1 MAIVNGYA
9 TLAQVR
15 LELGGTYAVGDTS
28 DDSMIEL
35 SIEAASRQIDGYC
48 DRRFWQDS
56 TVTAREFFADS
67 PACCEVDDIST
78 ATGLIVKLDDA
89 GDGTFGTTVTVSTD
103 FILLPVN
110 AADNTPVEPY
120 TEIRL
125 VENYSFPRPG
135 NGRPGVQVTAKFG
148 WPAVPDN
155 VEKACI
161 IQAVQ
166 LFKAKD
172 AAFGVAALGEMG
184 GGLRVRAGLNPIAQA
199 LVDRYAKPAVG

>member
-1 MAIVNGYA
+1 MAVTNGYC

-15 LELGGTYAVGDTS
+15 AELGGVYAVADTS
-28 DDSMIEL
+28 DDTMIEL

-56 TVTAREFFADS
+56 TVVAREYHAFS
-67 PACCEVDDIST
+67 PLSVETDDIST
-78 ATGLIVKLDDA
+78 TTGLVVKIDDD
-89 GDGTFGTTVTVSTD
+89 GDGTFETTLTISTD
-103 FILLPVN
+103 FLVLPVN
-110 AADNTPVEPY
+110 AGDEAPVRPY
-120 TEIRL
+120 TEIIL
-125 VENYSFPRPG
+125 VDNYQFPRPS

-161 IQAVQ
+161 IQAIQ

-172 AAFGVAALGEMG
+172 AAFGIATFGDVG
-184 GGLRVRAGLNPIAQA
+184 GGLRVHAGLNPIAKA
-199 LVDRYAKPAVG
+199 LVEQFAKPSVG